1 MSHWNNFT
9 TPTGAY
15 IDLRE
20 NIKLAFNEP
29 LFDLVFLPGNL
40 KLAWQQVRANKGAP
54 GIDGLTIEQ
63 FPDWA
68 AQHWQHGKAQ
78 LLTGKYRPQA
88 VKRVEID
95 KPDGGK
101 RLLGIPTV
109 FDRIIQQAITQVL
122 SPIFDPIFSNH
133 SYGFRPNRNASQ
145 AVTQVNGYIKQ
156 NRKISVDVDLSK
168 FFDRVNH
175 DLLMT
180 KLAVHVNDKRR
191 MKLMGRYLR
200 AGIMVNGKLNPSTE
214 GVPQGG
220 PLSPLLSNIM
230 LDSLDREL
238 ESRDHKFSRYADDFI
253 ILVKSKRAG
262 KRVLKSISRY
272 LEMRL
277 KLKVNTD
284 KSQVVKVTQ
293 SKFLGFTFSHGNI
306 KWHSK
311 TVHKFKQKVRE
322 LTNRNWGVSMQY
334 QLNELTLYLRGW
346 INYYGIANAYQQ
358 CVDLDHWIR
367 RRVRMCYW
375 RQWRKPR
382 TKVANLLRR
391 GVSKTW
397 ALTCG
402 STRKGP
408 WRSSKTPGIQ
418 QALSNN
424 YLKEEGLYSLREGW
438 IKVHYPNG

>member
-63 FPDWA
+63 FPDWV
-68 AQHWQHGKAQ
+68 AQHWKHCKAQ
-78 LLTGKYRPQA
+78 LLTGEYWPQA

-122 SPIFDPIFSNH
+122 SPIFDPTFSNH

-180 KLAVHVNDKRR
+180 KLAVHVNDKRL
-191 MKLMGRYLR
+191 MKLIGRYLR